1 LLFDLLKDSSH
12 KVSAPF
18 VLFGIYF
25 SFFYYGTFLKQ
36 KGSKFEK
43 KISFFD
49 IESIHFLNFFKKAQ
63 KGFYFMKPKSV
74 ASTIPP
80 YPHFFLL

>member
-1 LLFDLLKDSSH
+1 M
-12 KVSAPF
+12 
-18 VLFGIYF
+18 
-25 SFFYYGTFLKQ
+25 KQ

-63 KGFYFMKPKSV
+63 KEFHE
-74 ASTIPP
+74 A
-80 YPHFFLL
+80 